1 MKHSD
6 SPYGSAN
13 KDYMFGDKMRH
24 MSNHGEGNKD
34 YFDYENGNYD
44 YNDEQGWHLKEAIK
58 KMVREA
64 LNRR

>member
-1 MKHSD
+1 
-6 SPYGSAN
+6 
-13 KDYMFGDKMRH
+13 MFGDKMRH

-64 LNRR
+64 LNKR